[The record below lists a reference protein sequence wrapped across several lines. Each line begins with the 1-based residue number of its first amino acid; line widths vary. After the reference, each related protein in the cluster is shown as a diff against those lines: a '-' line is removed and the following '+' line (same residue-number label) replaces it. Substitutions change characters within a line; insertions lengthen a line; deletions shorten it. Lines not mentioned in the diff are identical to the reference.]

1 MPQIIIYTIHQSL
14 ALLNILGYFE
24 VLIKDLNPIIRRK
37 AIMTKSI
44 FVGNL
49 SFAALEDEVREL
61 FEQFGTVHSVKIVRD
76 KLGRSRGYGFI
87 MMNKENADRAIS
99 KLNKTIFLGR
109 GITVN
114 EAKDQEFDREKKA
127 E

>member
-1 MPQIIIYTIHQSL
+1 MP
-14 ALLNILGYFE
+14 
-24 VLIKDLNPIIRRK
+24 
-37 AIMTKSI
+37 KSI

-49 SFAALEDEVREL
+49 PFAALEEEVGEL
-61 FEQFGTVHSVKIVRD
+61 FGQFGTVHSVKIVRD

-87 MMNKENADRAIS
+87 SMDNENADRAIA

-114 EAKDQEFDREKKA
+114 EAKDQQFKNDSK
-127 E
+127 